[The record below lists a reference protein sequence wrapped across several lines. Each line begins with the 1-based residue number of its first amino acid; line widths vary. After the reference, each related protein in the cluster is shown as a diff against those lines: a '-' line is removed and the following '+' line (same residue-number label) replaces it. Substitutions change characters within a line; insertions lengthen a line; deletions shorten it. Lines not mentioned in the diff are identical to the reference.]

1 MAMNARSIVVAVAI
15 VFATAGL
22 ASAENPE
29 QAFKGKI
36 MTSTK
41 RFPQTAKSPSA
52 YTAQI
57 RKQSQ
62 SNFMEDKTTHTWTIF
77 FAAFLNKPLNDVEYV
92 IKFYELSGRDQ
103 KLLATSENFN
113 DERGQKT
120 IVSNIKLD
128 KKQMG
133 VNKELLMTLENK
145 GNVYASTRFKL
156 LGEGEKFS
164 GKVNFSED
172 EAQGKDKDE

>member
-1 MAMNARSIVVAVAI
+1 MNARSIVVAVAL
-15 VFATAGL
+15 VFATGGL
-22 ASAENPE
+22 ANAENPE

-57 RKQSQ
+57 RKQAQ
-62 SNFMEDKTTHTWTIF
+62 SNFSEDKTTHTWTIF
-77 FAAFLNKPLNDVEYV
+77 FVAFLNKPLNDVEYV

-120 IVSNIKLD
+120 IVSKITLD

-145 GNVYASTRFKL
+145 GFVFASTRFKI
-156 LGEGEKFS
+156 LGEGDKFS

>member
-1 MAMNARSIVVAVAI
+1 MKARRLPVVALVLLALGGI
-15 VFATAGL
+15 
-22 ASAENPE
+22 ASAEAPE

-36 MTSTK
+36 MTSNK

-52 YTAQI
+52 YTALI
-57 RKQSQ
+57 RKQTQ
-62 SNFMEDKTTHTWTIF
+62 SNFVEDKTTHTWTIF
-77 FAAFLNKPLNDVEYV
+77 FAAFLNSPLNDVEYV
-92 IKFYELSGRDQ
+92 IKFYELSGKSQ
-103 KLLATSENFN
+103 QLLATSENFN

-120 IVSNIKLD
+120 IVSKITLD

-133 VNKELLMTLENK
+133 VNKEILMTLENK
-145 GNVYASTRFKL
+145 GKTYATTRFKI

-172 EAQGKDKDE
+172 EAQGKDKDNE